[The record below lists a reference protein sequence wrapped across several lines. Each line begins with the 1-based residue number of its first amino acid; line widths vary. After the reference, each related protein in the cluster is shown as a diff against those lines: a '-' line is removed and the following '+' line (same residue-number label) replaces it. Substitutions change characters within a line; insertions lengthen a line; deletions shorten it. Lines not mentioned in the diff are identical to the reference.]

1 MATRRSRSDDEWQPR
16 PRRRRGVFSLVALAL
31 LGAAAWFAPAL
42 IVLTD
47 LRDRPLE
54 AIFAGIDGR
63 VTSRAAEW
71 RWWGTIEYRDVV
83 LRDPAGRPLVAVPRV
98 VIDRGL
104 ASLLVNPG
112 DLGAVRLI
120 GGEALVEVRRGGSTI
135 EDVLAPWLAT
145 VAQAAAVPMSFELE
159 VVDAAVELVDLERN
173 NAWRITDLLA
183 AGTMRPDATLAG
195 WTISGRTRHTGT
207 PLRDL
212 DAAANRVA
220 SDRVQDS
227 AGPAVAGQSPGV
239 ADPTDQFQSPIRSHA
254 QSHARTDPSGDPSG
268 RLDRTTVAAGA
279 TAILARDGGWSV
291 SSPDSRSVDTPRTL
305 AVAATRL
312 PLGISS
318 LLATRFDAAHVL
330 DGLADVR
337 LDITLP
343 PPRSADGGDDVPP
356 RRPPARPAAETIR
369 VAGVVSGS
377 QLAICQANT
386 LAELIT
392 LDRGEM
398 PIDLSVDGDRITVRS
413 LKVASALFKAEAS
426 GRIRLPAGGTWDW
439 AEALV
444 GENFAVA
451 ADIDLAAAARAMPG
465 GLAVRPDVR
474 VTGGQ
479 LQITA
484 VARAD
489 GNERVLEVRASS
501 RDLAAVQSVVATQQ
515 ERSGG
520 GGPRNDGKRE
530 ERLLRWNEPF
540 TAWLRGRR
548 GATRGDRLR
557 IEEARIS
564 SPAVEVSAFGTAES
578 STVQWTIDFDK
589 LVAEA
594 GEVLE
599 LEGVQLAGT
608 ARGRVDLERMAA
620 TAVSHA
626 KVSAS
631 LSNFELARQGRR
643 PWRDAELSIEAEGS
657 GGMAGAALLIDQ
669 GHGTIIAADD
679 TLEVTL
685 TGGAMVN
692 LWSAVSAGVR
702 RNDPWLRAAPGSQAI
717 AADCSLTGELSRWQ
731 PRWEGVLPSMALE
744 GVELGGVVKASAA
757 LAAQG
762 DSWQI
767 TRAGGEVEK
776 LTVTCDGRQINEPR
790 AVASVAG
797 QWNPATGQVEISS
810 AELLTPSLSL
820 RTGGLAVLPVR
831 GNVLA
836 ASGPRLGSSG
846 FDSSGMATMVERLRG
861 KLQWQADVARLER
874 WIVPPATASR
884 WPAAGRAWG
893 TVEILDTPIGMN
905 MLVEATGSQLTIS
918 STQPEA
924 RAGDVV
930 GGKGRESA
938 AAALLWSEPRA
949 TLVLEVTCPPSQ
961 TPERMAVNQLKLES
975 STLAV
980 AAAGSIGE
988 LSSRRMVELG
998 GNVAY
1003 DWEQVSRLLTPWTSG
1018 RLRLAGGGAR
1028 PFTLR
1033 GPLGQLVAT
1042 SAAAG
1047 GDAGQHLSL
1056 PEDWLPTARGVQ
1068 AEKVSRVA
1076 LPLPTTARSA
1086 TDLSDRLRAVSIDTS
1101 AAWTAA
1107 EVAGF
1112 QFAPGE
1118 MPVRFF
1124 EGQLA
1129 LGPFD
1134 LAASGGRLRGA
1145 PWLRLLPAPGE
1156 LIVPPGRCLDRV
1168 AITQQVGDRW
1178 FNWLVPLIGHSTHT
1192 QGLMSVDLAGAR
1204 LPLADPFGGEA
1215 SGQVIFEN
1223 LESTPGER
1231 VQPLVN
1237 LIVKLQTAIDPRFAF
1252 GDKAVLLRV
1261 RPEPVSVR
1269 LADRKL
1275 WHEGLV
1281 MDAGQLVIR
1290 SAGSVAAD
1298 GTLAMAVEVAFRGD
1312 IIGAT
1317 PVVGKL
1323 LRTPLVIPLKG
1334 TVHRP
1339 QFDARS
1345 IDLIIG
1351 RIMENTT
1358 EAVIGP
1364 QLSRGLETL
1373 FGNPPPPETASPSGP
1388 VPGQVSGQGLEF
1400 PQTPAR

>member
-1 MATRRSRSDDEWQPR
+1 
-16 PRRRRGVFSLVALAL
+16 V
-31 LGAAAWFAPAL
+31 LGAAVWFAPAV

-71 RWWGTIEYRDVV
+71 QWWGTIEYRDVV
-83 LRDPAGRPLVAVPRV
+83 LRDREGRPLVAVPRM

-104 ASLLVNPG
+104 ASLLVNPR

-135 EDVLAPWLAT
+135 EDVLAPWLAAVVQATT
-145 VAQAAAVPMSFELE
+145 VPVSFELE

-173 NAWRITDLLA
+173 DAWRITDLLA
-183 AGTMRPDATLAG
+183 AGTVRPDATLAG
-195 WTISGRTRHTGT
+195 WTISGRARHSGA

-212 DAAANRVA
+212 EAAANRVA

-227 AGPAVAGQSPGV
+227 AGPAVAGQ
-239 ADPTDQFQSPIRSHA
+239 PTGGTEHTRQPHPQLHA
-254 QSHARTDPSGDPSG
+254 DPSG

-291 SSPDSRSVDTPRTL
+291 SSPDSQSAEKPRTL

-312 PLGISS
+312 PLGVSS
-318 LLATRFDAAHVL
+318 ILATRFDAPHVL

-343 PPRSADGGDDVPP
+343 TPSAATDDGSSPRK
-356 RRPPARPAAETIR
+356 PPARAAAEAIH
-369 VAGVVSGS
+369 VAGVVSATR
-377 QLAICQANT
+377 LAVCQTDT

-398 PIDLSVDGDRITVRS
+398 PIDLSIDGDRITVRS
-413 LKVASALFKAEAS
+413 LKVTSQLFKAEAS

-444 GENFAVA
+444 AENFAVA
-451 ADIDLAAAARAMPG
+451 ADVDLAAAARAMPG

-479 LQITA
+479 LQLTA

-501 RDLAAVQSVVATQQ
+501 RDLSAVQSVVATPQ
-515 ERSGG
+515 EPPEAG
-520 GGPRNDGKRE
+520 GGPRGVGIHE
-530 ERLLRWNEPF
+530 ERMLRWNEPF

-548 GATRGDRLR
+548 GAARGERLR
-557 IEEARIS
+557 IEEARIA

-578 STVQWTIDFDK
+578 STVQWTLDFDK

-599 LEGVQLAGT
+599 LEGVKLAGT
-608 ARGRVDLERMAA
+608 SRGRVDLERVAA
-620 TAVSHA
+620 TAASHA
-626 KVSAS
+626 RLSAS
-631 LSNFELARQGRR
+631 LSNFELARPGRP
-643 PWRDAELSIEAEGS
+643 PWRDAELAVEAEGS

-669 GHGTIIAADD
+669 GHAIVTAADD

-685 TGGAMVN
+685 TGGAIVN
-692 LWSAVSAGVR
+692 LWSVFSDGMR
-702 RNDPWLRAAPGSQAI
+702 EKGPWLRAAPGSQAI
-717 AADCSLTGELSRWQ
+717 AADCSLTGELARWQ
-731 PRWEGVLPSMALE
+731 PRWEGLLPSTVLA
-744 GVELGGVVKASAA
+744 GVELGGFAKASAA

-762 DSWQI
+762 GNWQI

-776 LTVTCDGRQINEPR
+776 LTVKYDGRQINEPR
-790 AVASVAG
+790 AVASAAG
-797 QWNPATGQVEISS
+797 QWNPATGQIEISS
-810 AELLTPSLSL
+810 AELLTPTLSL
-820 RTGGLAVLPVR
+820 RTGGLAVRPAR
-831 GNVLA
+831 GGVA
-836 ASGPRLGSSG
+836 MAGSSAE
-846 FDSSGMATMVERLRG
+846 SLVELLRG
-861 KLQWQADVARLER
+861 KLQWQADVARLEK
-874 WIVPPATASR
+874 WLLPPNVASR

-893 TVEILDTPIGMN
+893 TAEILDTPIGMN
-905 MLVEATGSQLTIS
+905 LLVEATGSQLTLSGPPVDAASGAIVS
-918 STQPEA
+918 
-924 RAGDVV
+924 
-930 GGKGRESA
+930 KGRENTA
-938 AAALLWSEPRA
+938 TVPLWSEPRA
-949 TLVLEVTCPPSQ
+949 TVVLEVTCPPSQ
-961 TPERMAVNQLKLES
+961 VTERMTVNQLKLES

-980 AAAGSIGE
+980 AAAGSVGE

-1003 DWEQVSRLLTPWTSG
+1003 DWEQVSRLLTPWTGG
-1018 RLRLAGGGAR
+1018 RLRLAGASAR

-1033 GPLGQLVAT
+1033 GPLGQLVA
-1042 SAAAG
+1042 SAAVAAVHT
-1047 GDAGQHLSL
+1047 DEQLPL
-1056 PEDWLPTARGVQ
+1056 PEDWLSNSRGAPT
-1068 AEKVSRVA
+1068 EKVSRVA
-1076 LPLPTTARSA
+1076 LPRPVATRSTPT
-1086 TDLSDRLRAVSIDTS
+1086 LSDRLRAVSIDTS
-1101 AAWTAA
+1101 AAWNAA

-1129 LGPFD
+1129 FGPFD

-1156 LIVPPGRCLDRV
+1156 LIVPPGRCLDRLV
-1168 AITQQVGDRW
+1168 LTQQMCDRW
-1178 FNWLVPLIGHSTHT
+1178 VNWLVPLIGQSTQT
-1192 QGLMSVDLAGAR
+1192 QGLMSIDLAGAR

-1231 VQPLVN
+1231 VQPLAN
-1237 LIVKLQTAIDPRFAF
+1237 LIVKLQSAIDPRFAF

-1269 LADRKL
+1269 LADRRL

-1290 SAGSVAAD
+1290 SSGSVGAD
-1298 GTLAMAVEVAFRGD
+1298 GTLAMMVEVAFRGD
-1312 IIGAT
+1312 IVGAT
-1317 PVVGKL
+1317 PVVGQL
-1323 LRTPLVIPLKG
+1323 LRTPLTIPLKG
-1334 TVHRP
+1334 TVSRP

-1345 IDLIIG
+1345 IDMTVA
-1351 RIMENTT
+1351 RIVENTA

-1364 QLSRGLETL
+1364 NLSRSLETL
-1373 FGNPPPPETASPSGP
+1373 FGNPQPPEGTPPPASTGP
-1388 VPGQVSGQGLEF
+1388 APAATSPGMLEF
-1400 PQTPAR
+1400 PQPKR

>member
-1 MATRRSRSDDEWQPR
+1 MIFAFAGGGGGFYTPTLMARRRSRSDDEWEPHDAWQPR
-16 PRRRRGVFSLVALAL
+16 PRRRRRAVFSLVALGV

-47 LRDRPLE
+47 LRDRPLQS
-54 AIFAGIDGR
+54 IFAGIDGR

-71 RWWGTIEYRDVV
+71 QWWGTIEYRDVV
-83 LRDPAGRPLVAVPRV
+83 LRDREGRPLVAVPRV

-104 ASLLVNPG
+104 ATVLMNPA

-145 VAQAAAVPMSFELE
+145 VAQATNVPASFELE
-159 VVDAAVELVDLERN
+159 VVDAAFELVDLERN
-173 NAWRITDLLA
+173 DAWRITDLLA
-183 AGTMRPDATLAG
+183 AGSVRPDATLAG
-195 WTISGRTRHTGT
+195 WTISGRTRHSGV

-227 AGPAVAGQSPGV
+227 AGPPAAGGDHEQPSQ
-239 ADPTDQFQSPIRSHA
+239 AL
-254 QSHARTDPSGDPSG
+254 ARTKPSG

-291 SSPDSRSVDTPRTL
+291 SSPDSQSTDRQRTL

-318 LLATRFDAAHVL
+318 VLATRFDAAHVL

-343 PPRSADGGDDVPP
+343 PPRGSSAEDDATPP
-356 RRPPARPAAETIR
+356 RKQPVRPAETVR

-377 QLAICQANT
+377 QLAICQAHT

-413 LKVASALFKAEAS
+413 LKVASHLFKAEAS
-426 GRIRLPAGGTWDW
+426 GRIRLPSGGTWDW

-451 ADIDLAAAARAMPG
+451 ADVDLAAAARSMPG

-479 LQITA
+479 LQLTA

-489 GNERVLEVRASS
+489 GNERVLEVRGSA
-501 RDLAAVQSVVATQQ
+501 RDLSAVQSLVAK
-515 ERSGG
+515 EEHPPGAGSGPRSGG
-520 GGPRNDGKRE
+520 KRQ

-557 IEEARIS
+557 IEEARIA
-564 SPAVEVSAFGTAES
+564 SPAVEVSASGTLES
-578 STVQWTIDFDK
+578 STVQWTLDFDK

-594 GEVLE
+594 AEVLE
-599 LEGVQLAGT
+599 LDGVKLAGT
-608 ARGRVDLERMAA
+608 ARGRVDLERVAGSAA
-620 TAVSHA
+620 SHA
-626 KVSAS
+626 RISAS
-631 LSNFELARQGRR
+631 LSNFELARPGRP
-643 PWRDAELSIEAEGS
+643 PWHDAELSVEAEGS
-657 GGMAGAALLIDQ
+657 GGMAGMALLIDQ
-669 GHGTIIAADD
+669 GHMVVAASDD
-679 TLEVTL
+679 NLEVTL
-685 TGGAMVN
+685 TGGAVVN
-692 LWSAVSAGVR
+692 LWSAISGSGR
-702 RNDPWLRAAPGSQAI
+702 RDGPWLRAAPGSQAI
-717 AADCSLTGELSRWQ
+717 AADWSLTGELAHWQ
-731 PRWEGVLPSMALE
+731 PRWEGLLPSTVLE
-744 GVELGGVVKASAA
+744 GVELGGFAKASAA
-757 LAAQG
+757 LAAVG
-762 DSWQI
+762 GTWQI

-776 LTVTCDGRQINEPR
+776 LTVKCDGRQISEPR
-790 AVASVAG
+790 AVASAAG
-797 QWNPATGQVEISS
+797 QWNPTTGQVEVSS
-810 AELLTPSLSL
+810 AELLTPTLSL
-820 RTGGLAVLPVR
+820 RTGGLAVRPARSDVSVAAGVAMADR
-831 GNVLA
+831 VLD
-836 ASGPRLGSSG
+836 SLGSDG
-846 FDSSGMATMVERLRG
+846 IVDRLRG
-861 KLQWQADVARLER
+861 KLQWQADVSRLER
-874 WIVPPATASR
+874 WLLPPAVASR

-893 TVEILDTPIGMN
+893 TAEILDTPIGMN
-905 MLVEATGSQLTIS
+905 LLVEATGSQLTL
-918 STQPEA
+918 
-924 RAGDVV
+924 AGPPAEVV
-930 GGKGRESA
+930 GGTAAAKGRDKAEA
-938 AAALLWSEPRA
+938 VPLWSEPRA
-949 TLVLEVTCPPSQ
+949 TLVLEVTCPPGHA
-961 TPERMAVNQLKLES
+961 PERMTVNQFKLES

-980 AAAGSIGE
+980 AAAGSIAE
-988 LSSRRMVELG
+988 LASRRMVELG

-1003 DWEQVSRLLTPWTSG
+1003 DWEQVSRLLTPWTGG
-1018 RLRLAGGGAR
+1018 RLRLAGAGAR
-1028 PFTLR
+1028 PFSFR
-1033 GPLGQLVAT
+1033 GPIGQLVAT
-1042 SAAAG
+1042 DAAAG
-1047 GDAGQHLSL
+1047 VIGRQLVL
-1056 PEDWLPTARGVQ
+1056 PEDWLPAASQRPADT
-1068 AEKVSRVA
+1068 VSRVA
-1076 LPLPTTARSA
+1076 LPLSRPAAGRST

-1107 EVAGF
+1107 DVAGF

-1118 MPVRFF
+1118 IPVRFF

-1134 LAASGGRLRGA
+1134 LSASGGRLRGA

-1168 AITQQVGDRW
+1168 VVTQQMCDRW
-1178 FNWLVPLIGHSTHT
+1178 VRWLVPLIGQSTHT

-1237 LIVKLQTAIDPRFAF
+1237 LIVKLQSAIDPRFAF

-1269 LADRKL
+1269 LSDRRL

-1281 MDAGQLVIR
+1281 MDAGQLTIR
-1290 SAGSVAAD
+1290 SAGSVGAD

-1312 IIGAT
+1312 IAGAT
-1317 PVVGKL
+1317 PVVGQL
-1323 LRTPLVIPLKG
+1323 LRTPLTIPLKG
-1334 TVHRP
+1334 TVSRP

-1345 IDLIIG
+1345 IDVIVA
-1351 RIMENTT
+1351 RIMENTA
-1358 EAVIGP
+1358 EALIGP
-1364 QLSRGLETL
+1364 KLSRDLETL
-1373 FGNPPPPETASPSGP
+1373 FGNPPPAEPAQP
-1388 VPGQVSGQGLEF
+1388 QGAGGLSF
-1400 PQTPAR
+1400 PQAP